1 MSEILAG
8 LRVLDF
14 CWIGAGALVTQTLAL
29 HGAEVIKIESR
40 ARPDNLRVAPPVRP
54 GTSGLDASGYFASRN
69 AGKKSFALNM
79 SHPSAVSVARR
90 LARAS
95 SVVTSNFRPGVMERW
110 GLSYP
115 ELSAGQP
122 DLIYLTMPMQGATGP
137 HARYAGFGS
146 TIAALSGLVAPSGL
160 PGRVPVG
167 TGTHYPDHVPNPGH
181 ALVALLAALVHRN
194 RTGRGGR
201 IELSQFESTTGLLG
215 PAVIRYSATGEQ
227 PAARGNRVPWAAP
240 HGVYPC
246 QGDDTWI
253 AVSASTEAQ
262 WAALSGVLAA
272 GPPAPADAP
281 GAAGLP
287 EPEAGGHPEPG
298 PAGHPEPDLAADPRF
313 AGLDL
318 RREHEDALDGQV
330 ASRTARWDR
339 WELMGR
345 LQAAGVPASVV
356 ETTADVF
363 DDPVLAARGY
373 WRVLEHPVMGPVRN
387 ASAPHLWDGQPVSP
401 QSPAPLLGQHTQ
413 EIAGDLLGLS
423 DGEYRQLVEGGVLW

>member
-1 MSEILAG
+1 MNKILAG

-79 SHPSAVSVARR
+79 THPDAISLARR
-90 LARAS
+90 LARSS

-110 GLSYP
+110 GLSYQ
-115 ELSAGQP
+115 ELSADQP

-137 HARYAGFGS
+137 HSRYAGFGS

-194 RTGRGGR
+194 RTGTGGQ
-201 IELSQFESTTGLLG
+201 IELSQLESTAGLLG
-215 PAVIRYSATGEQ
+215 PAVIRYSVTGEQ

-246 QGDDTWI
+246 RGDDTWI
-253 AVSASTEAQ
+253 AISASTDAQ
-262 WAALSGVLAA
+262 WAALTRVLAA
-272 GPPAPADAP
+272 D
-281 GAAGLP
+281 
-287 EPEAGGHPEPG
+287 ERQE
-298 PAGHPEPDLAADPRF
+298 DLADDPRF
-313 AGLDL
+313 AGLDS
-318 RREHEDALDGQV
+318 RRAHEDALDGLV
-330 ASRTARWDR
+330 AAKTARLDR

-356 ETTADVF
+356 ETPGDVF
-363 DDPVLAARGY
+363 DDPVLAARRY
-373 WRVLEHPVMGPVRN
+373 WRAIEHPVMGPVRY
-387 ASAPHLWDGQPVSP
+387 ASAPHLWNGQPVSP
-401 QSPAPLLGQHTQ
+401 ESSAPLLGQDTE
-413 EIAGDLLGLS
+413 EICRDLLGLS
-423 DGEYRQLVEGGVLW
+423 ADEYAQLVADGVLW

>member
-69 AGKKSFALNM
+69 ASKKSFALNM
-79 SHPSAVSVARR
+79 SHPAAVSVARR

-110 GLSYP
+110 GLSYQ

-137 HARYAGFGS
+137 HSRYAGFGS

-215 PAVIRYSATGEQ
+215 PAVLRYSVTGNQ
-227 PAARGNRVPWAAP
+227 PSARGNRVPWAAP

-246 QGDDTWI
+246 LGDDTWI
-253 AVSASTEAQ
+253 AISAGTEAQ
-262 WAALSGVLAA
+262 WAALSGVLARS
-272 GPPAPADAP
+272 
-281 GAAGLP
+281 
-287 EPEAGGHPEPG
+287 EPG
-298 PAGHPEPDLAADPRF
+298 GDGEPGEDLAADPRF
-313 AGLDL
+313 AGLDS
-318 RREHEDALDGQV
+318 RREHENALDGMV
-330 ASRTARWDR
+330 AARTARWDR

-356 ETTADVF
+356 ETTGDVF
-363 DDPVLAARGY
+363 DDPVLAARRY

-387 ASAPHLWDGQPVSP
+387 ASAPHLWNGQPVSP
-401 QSPAPLLGQHTQ
+401 ASPAPLLGQHTE
-413 EIAGDLLGLS
+413 EISMDLLGLS
-423 DGEYRQLVEGGVLW
+423 ADEYRQLVADGVLW

>member
-69 AGKKSFALNM
+69 ASKKSFALNM
-79 SHPSAVSVARR
+79 SHPAAVSVARR

-110 GLSYP
+110 GLSYQ

-137 HARYAGFGS
+137 HSRYAGFGS

-215 PAVIRYSATGEQ
+215 PAVLRYSVTGNQ
-227 PAARGNRVPWAAP
+227 PSARGNRVPWAAP

-246 QGDDTWI
+246 LGDDTWI
-253 AVSASTEAQ
+253 AISAGTEGQ
-262 WAALSGVLAA
+262 WAALSGVLARS
-272 GPPAPADAP
+272 
-281 GAAGLP
+281 
-287 EPEAGGHPEPG
+287 EPG
-298 PAGHPEPDLAADPRF
+298 GDGEPGEDLAADPRF
-313 AGLDL
+313 AGLDS
-318 RREHEDALDGQV
+318 RREHEDALDGMV
-330 ASRTARWDR
+330 AARTARWDR

-356 ETTADVF
+356 ETTGDVF
-363 DDPVLAARGY
+363 DDPVLAARRY

-387 ASAPHLWDGQPVSP
+387 ASAPHLWNGQPVSP
-401 QSPAPLLGQHTQ
+401 ASPAPLLGQHTE
-413 EIAGDLLGLS
+413 EISTDLLGLS
-423 DGEYRQLVEGGVLW
+423 ADEYRQLAADGVLW

>member
-69 AGKKSFALNM
+69 ASKKSFALNM
-79 SHPSAVSVARR
+79 SHPAAVSVARR

-110 GLSYP
+110 GLSYQ

-137 HARYAGFGS
+137 HSRYAGFGS

-215 PAVIRYSATGEQ
+215 PAVLRYSVTGNQ
-227 PAARGNRVPWAAP
+227 PSARGNRVPWAAP

-246 QGDDTWI
+246 LGDDTWI
-253 AVSASTEAQ
+253 AISAGTEAQ
-262 WAALSGVLAA
+262 WAALSGVLARS
-272 GPPAPADAP
+272 
-281 GAAGLP
+281 
-287 EPEAGGHPEPG
+287 EPG
-298 PAGHPEPDLAADPRF
+298 GDGEPGEDLAADPRF
-313 AGLDL
+313 AGLDS
-318 RREHEDALDGQV
+318 RREHEDALDGMV
-330 ASRTARWDR
+330 AARTARWDR

-356 ETTADVF
+356 ETTGDVF
-363 DDPVLAARGY
+363 DDPVLAARRY

-387 ASAPHLWDGQPVSP
+387 ASAPHLWNGQPVSP
-401 QSPAPLLGQHTQ
+401 ASPAPLLGQHTE
-413 EIAGDLLGLS
+413 EISMDLLGLS
-423 DGEYRQLVEGGVLW
+423 ADEYRQLVADGVLW

>member
-69 AGKKSFALNM
+69 ASKKSFALNM
-79 SHPSAVSVARR
+79 SHPAAVTVARR

-110 GLSYP
+110 GLSYQ

-137 HARYAGFGS
+137 HSRYAGFGS
-146 TIAALSGLVAPSGL
+146 TIGALSGLVAPSGL

-215 PAVIRYSATGEQ
+215 PAVLRYSVTGNQ
-227 PAARGNRVPWAAP
+227 PSARGNRVPWAAP

-246 QGDDTWI
+246 LGDDTWI
-253 AVSASTEAQ
+253 AISAGTEAQ
-262 WAALSGVLAA
+262 WAALSGVLARS
-272 GPPAPADAP
+272 
-281 GAAGLP
+281 
-287 EPEAGGHPEPG
+287 EPG
-298 PAGHPEPDLAADPRF
+298 GDGEPGEDLAADPRF
-313 AGLDL
+313 AGLDS
-318 RREHEDALDGQV
+318 RREHEDALDGMV
-330 ASRTARWDR
+330 AARTARWDR

-356 ETTADVF
+356 ETTGDVF
-363 DDPVLAARGY
+363 DDPVLAARRY

-387 ASAPHLWDGQPVSP
+387 ASAPHLWNGQPVSP
-401 QSPAPLLGQHTQ
+401 ASPAPLLGQHTE
-413 EIAGDLLGLS
+413 EISMDLLGLS
-423 DGEYRQLVEGGVLW
+423 ADEYRRLVADGVLW

>member
-69 AGKKSFALNM
+69 ASKKSFALNM
-79 SHPSAVSVARR
+79 SHPAAVAVARR

-110 GLSYP
+110 GLSYQ

-137 HARYAGFGS
+137 HSRYAGFGS

-215 PAVIRYSATGEQ
+215 PAVLRYSVTGNQ
-227 PAARGNRVPWAAP
+227 PSARGNRVPWAAP

-246 QGDDTWI
+246 LGDDTWI
-253 AVSASTEAQ
+253 AISAGTEAQ
-262 WAALSGVLAA
+262 WAALSGVLARS
-272 GPPAPADAP
+272 
-281 GAAGLP
+281 
-287 EPEAGGHPEPG
+287 EPG
-298 PAGHPEPDLAADPRF
+298 GDGEPGEDLAADPRF
-313 AGLDL
+313 AGLDS
-318 RREHEDALDGQV
+318 RREHEDALDGMV
-330 ASRTARWDR
+330 AARTARWDR

-356 ETTADVF
+356 ETTGDVF
-363 DDPVLAARGY
+363 DDPVLAARRY

-387 ASAPHLWDGQPVSP
+387 ASAPHLWNGQPVSP
-401 QSPAPLLGQHTQ
+401 ASPAPLLGQHTE
-413 EIAGDLLGLS
+413 EISTDLLGLS
-423 DGEYRQLVEGGVLW
+423 ADEYRQLVADGVLW

>member
-69 AGKKSFALNM
+69 ASKKSFALNM
-79 SHPSAVSVARR
+79 SHPAAVSVARR

-110 GLSYP
+110 GLSYQ

-137 HARYAGFGS
+137 HSRYAGFGS

-215 PAVIRYSATGEQ
+215 PAVLRYSVTGNQ
-227 PAARGNRVPWAAP
+227 PSARGNRVPWAAP

-246 QGDDTWI
+246 LGDDTWI
-253 AVSASTEAQ
+253 AISAGTEAQ
-262 WAALSGVLAA
+262 WAALSGVLARS
-272 GPPAPADAP
+272 
-281 GAAGLP
+281 
-287 EPEAGGHPEPG
+287 EPG
-298 PAGHPEPDLAADPRF
+298 GEGEPGEDLAADPRF
-313 AGLDL
+313 AGLDS
-318 RREHEDALDGQV
+318 RREHEDALDGLV
-330 ASRTARWDR
+330 AARTARWDR

-356 ETTADVF
+356 ETTGDVF
-363 DDPVLAARGY
+363 DDPVLAARRY

-387 ASAPHLWDGQPVSP
+387 ASAPHLWNGQPVSP
-401 QSPAPLLGQHTQ
+401 ASPAPLLGQHTE
-413 EIAGDLLGLS
+413 EISMDLLGLS
-423 DGEYRQLVEGGVLW
+423 ADEYRQLVADGVLW

>member
-1 MSEILAG
+1 MSDILAG

-29 HGAEVIKIESR
+29 HGAEVIKVESR

-79 SHPSAVSVARR
+79 SHPAAGPLARR
-90 LARAS
+90 LAQAS

-122 DLIYLTMPMQGATGP
+122 GLIYLTMPMQGATGP
-137 HARYAGFGS
+137 NSRYAGFGS
-146 TIAALSGLVAPSGL
+146 TIAALSGLVEPSGL

-201 IELSQFESTTGLLG
+201 IELSQFESTAGLLG
-215 PAVIRYSATGEQ
+215 PAVIRYSVTGDQ

-272 GPPAPADAP
+272 GEP
-281 GAAGLP
+281 GAN
-287 EPEAGGHPEPG
+287 
-298 PAGHPEPDLAADPRF
+298 LAADPRF
-313 AGLDL
+313 AGLDS
-318 RREHEDALDGQV
+318 RREHEDVLDGLV
-330 ASRTARWDR
+330 AGRTARFDR

-356 ETTADVF
+356 ETPGDVF
-363 DDPVLAARGY
+363 DDPVLAARHY

-401 QSPAPLLGQHTQ
+401 VSPAPLLGQDTE
-413 EIAGDLLGLS
+413 EISRDLLGLS
-423 DGEYRQLVEGGVLW
+423 GGEYRQLVADGVMW

>member
-69 AGKKSFALNM
+69 ASKKSFALNM
-79 SHPSAVSVARR
+79 SHPAAVSVARR

-110 GLSYP
+110 GLSYQ

-137 HARYAGFGS
+137 NRRYAGFGS

-215 PAVIRYSATGEQ
+215 PAVLRYSVTGNQ
-227 PAARGNRVPWAAP
+227 PSARGNRVPWAAP

-246 QGDDTWI
+246 LGDDTWI
-253 AVSASTEAQ
+253 AISAGTEVQ
-262 WAALSGVLAA
+262 WAALSGVLARS
-272 GPPAPADAP
+272 
-281 GAAGLP
+281 
-287 EPEAGGHPEPG
+287 EPG
-298 PAGHPEPDLAADPRF
+298 GDGEPGEDLAADPRF
-313 AGLDL
+313 AGLDS
-318 RREHEDALDGQV
+318 RREHEDALDGMV
-330 ASRTARWDR
+330 AARTARWDR

-356 ETTADVF
+356 ETTGDVF
-363 DDPVLAARGY
+363 DDPVLAARRY

-387 ASAPHLWDGQPVSP
+387 ASAPHLWNGQPVSP
-401 QSPAPLLGQHTQ
+401 ASPAPLLGQHTE
-413 EIAGDLLGLS
+413 EISMDLLGLS
-423 DGEYRQLVEGGVLW
+423 ADEYRQLVADGVLW

>member
-69 AGKKSFALNM
+69 ASKKSFALNM
-79 SHPSAVSVARR
+79 SHPAAVSVARR

-110 GLSYP
+110 GLSYQ

-137 HARYAGFGS
+137 HSRYAGFGS

-215 PAVIRYSATGEQ
+215 PAVLRYSVTGNQ
-227 PAARGNRVPWAAP
+227 PSARGNRVPWAAP

-246 QGDDTWI
+246 LGDDTWI
-253 AVSASTEAQ
+253 AISAGTEAQ
-262 WAALSGVLAA
+262 WAALSGVLARS
-272 GPPAPADAP
+272 
-281 GAAGLP
+281 
-287 EPEAGGHPEPG
+287 EPG
-298 PAGHPEPDLAADPRF
+298 GDGEPGEDLAADPRF
-313 AGLDL
+313 AGLDS
-318 RREHEDALDGQV
+318 RREHEDALDGMV
-330 ASRTARWDR
+330 AARTARWDR

-356 ETTADVF
+356 ETTGDVF
-363 DDPVLAARGY
+363 DDPVLAARRY

-387 ASAPHLWDGQPVSP
+387 ASAPHLWNGQPVSP
-401 QSPAPLLGQHTQ
+401 ASPAPLLGQHTE
-413 EIAGDLLGLS
+413 EISTDLLGLS
-423 DGEYRQLVEGGVLW
+423 ADEYRQFVADGVLW

>member
-1 MSEILAG
+1 MSEILTG

-29 HGAEVIKIESR
+29 HGAEVIKVESK

-79 SHPSAVSVARR
+79 SHPKAIAIARR
-90 LARAS
+90 LAAGS

-110 GLSYP
+110 GLSYA
-115 ELSAGQP
+115 ELSAGRP

-137 HARYAGFGS
+137 HSRYAGFGS

-160 PGRVPVG
+160 PGRAPVG

-181 ALVALLAALVHRN
+181 ALVAVLAALVHRN

-201 IELSQFESTTGLLG
+201 IELSQFESTSGLMG
-215 PAVIRYSATGEQ
+215 PGVIRYSVTGKL
-227 PAARGNRVPWAAP
+227 PTARGNRVPWAAP

-246 QGDDTWI
+246 VDDDNWI
-253 AVSASTEAQ
+253 AISASTEAQ

-272 GPPAPADAP
+272 GPPGGNA
-281 GAAGLP
+281 
-287 EPEAGGHPEPG
+287 EPIA
-298 PAGHPEPDLAADPRF
+298 DLAADPRF
-313 AGLDL
+313 AGLDS
-318 RREHEDALDGQV
+318 RREYEDDLDGMV
-330 ASRTARWDR
+330 AARTSGWDR

-356 ETTADVF
+356 ETPGDVF

-373 WRVLEHPVMGPVRN
+373 WKTLDHPVMGPVRN
-387 ASAPHLWDGQPVSP
+387 ASAPHRWNGQPVSP
-401 QSPAPLLGQHTQ
+401 ESPAPLLGQHTE
-413 EIAGDLLGLS
+413 EIARDLLGMS
-423 DGEYRQLVEGGVLW
+423 GDEYDYLVADGVLW

>member
-1 MSEILAG
+1 MSEILTG

-29 HGAEVIKIESR
+29 HGAEVIKVESR

-79 SHPSAVSVARR
+79 SHPDAIAIARR
-90 LARAS
+90 LAAAS
-95 SVVTSNFRPGVMERW
+95 SVVTSNFRPGVMEKW
-110 GLSYP
+110 GLSYA
-115 ELSAGQP
+115 ELSAGRP

-137 HARYAGFGS
+137 HSRYAGFGS
-146 TIAALSGLVAPSGL
+146 TISALSGLVAPSGL

-201 IELSQFESTTGLLG
+201 IELSQLESTSELLG
-215 PAVIRYSATGEQ
+215 PAVIRYSVTGDQ

-246 QGDDTWI
+246 HGDDNWI
-253 AVSASTEAQ
+253 AISVGTEAQ
-262 WAALSGVLAA
+262 WAALSSILAA
-272 GPPAPADAP
+272 GPPGETP
-281 GAAGLP
+281 
-287 EPEAGGHPEPG
+287 PEPG
-298 PAGHPEPDLAADPRF
+298 PGLAADLRF
-313 AGLDL
+313 AGLDS
-318 RREHEDALDGQV
+318 RREYEDDLDRLV
-330 ASRTARWDR
+330 AARTSSWDR
-339 WELMGR
+339 WELMGC

-356 ETTADVF
+356 ETPGDVF

-373 WRVLEHPVMGPVRN
+373 WTTLDHPVMGPVRN
-387 ASAPHLWDGQPVSP
+387 ASAPYQWNGQPVSP
-401 QSPAPLLGQHTQ
+401 VSSAPLLGQHTE
-413 EIAGDLLGLS
+413 EIAREFLGFS
-423 DGEYRQLVEGGVLW
+423 AEEYTRLVADGVLR

>member
-69 AGKKSFALNM
+69 ASKKSFALNM
-79 SHPSAVSVARR
+79 SHPAAVSVARR

-110 GLSYP
+110 GLSYQ

-137 HARYAGFGS
+137 HSRYAGFGS

-215 PAVIRYSATGEQ
+215 PAVLRYSVTGNQ
-227 PAARGNRVPWAAP
+227 PSARGNRVPWAAP

-246 QGDDTWI
+246 LGDDTWI
-253 AVSASTEAQ
+253 AVSAGTEAQ
-262 WAALSGVLAA
+262 WAALSGVLARS
-272 GPPAPADAP
+272 
-281 GAAGLP
+281 
-287 EPEAGGHPEPG
+287 EPG
-298 PAGHPEPDLAADPRF
+298 GDGEPGEDLAADPRF
-313 AGLDL
+313 AGLDS
-318 RREHEDALDGQV
+318 RREHEDALDGMV
-330 ASRTARWDR
+330 AARTARWDR

-356 ETTADVF
+356 ETTGDVF
-363 DDPVLAARGY
+363 DDPVLAARRY

-387 ASAPHLWDGQPVSP
+387 ASAPHLWNGQPVSP
-401 QSPAPLLGQHTQ
+401 ASPAPLLGQHTE
-413 EIAGDLLGLS
+413 EISRDLLGLPA
-423 DGEYRQLVEGGVLW
+423 DEYHQLVADGVLW

>member
-1 MSEILAG
+1 MSGILAG

-14 CWIGAGALVTQTLAL
+14 CWIGAGALVTQTLAM

-69 AGKKSFALNM
+69 AGKKSFALNLT
-79 SHPSAVSVARR
+79 HPDAIAIAQR
-90 LARAS
+90 LAAAS

-110 GLSYP
+110 SLSYAD
-115 ELSAGQP
+115 LGAGRP

-137 HARYAGFGS
+137 HSRYAGFGS

-160 PGRVPVG
+160 PGRLPVG

-201 IELSQFESTTGLLG
+201 IELSQFESTAGLLG
-215 PAVIRYSATGEQ
+215 PAMIRYSVTGEQ
-227 PAARGNRVPWAAP
+227 PAPRGNRVPWAAP

-246 QGDDTWI
+246 LGDDNWI
-253 AVSASTEAQ
+253 AISASTEAQ
-262 WAALSGVLAA
+262 WAALSGILAA
-272 GPPAPADAP
+272 GPA
-281 GAAGLP
+281 
-287 EPEAGGHPEPG
+287 G
-298 PAGHPEPDLAADPRF
+298 PAGQPARGGAADDLATDLRF
-313 AGLDL
+313 AGLDS
-318 RREHEDALDGQV
+318 RREHEDQLDRLV
-330 ASRTARWDR
+330 AARTVGWDR

-356 ETTADVF
+356 ETPGDVF

-373 WRVLEHPVMGPVRN
+373 WETLEHPVMGPVRS
-387 ASAPHLWDGQPVSP
+387 ASAPHRWNGQPVSP
-401 QSPAPLLGQHTQ
+401 ASPAPLLGQHTR
-413 EIAGDLLGLS
+413 EIGHDLLGLS
-423 DGEYRQLVEGGVLW
+423 EDEYARLVADEVLW

>member
-69 AGKKSFALNM
+69 ASKKSFALNM
-79 SHPSAVSVARR
+79 SHPAAVSVARR

-110 GLSYP
+110 GLSYQ

-137 HARYAGFGS
+137 HSRYAGFGS

-215 PAVIRYSATGEQ
+215 PAVLRYSVTGNQ
-227 PAARGNRVPWAAP
+227 PSARGNRVPWAAP

-246 QGDDTWI
+246 LGDDTWI
-253 AVSASTEAQ
+253 AISAGTEAQ
-262 WAALSGVLAA
+262 WAALSGVLARS
-272 GPPAPADAP
+272 
-281 GAAGLP
+281 
-287 EPEAGGHPEPG
+287 EPG
-298 PAGHPEPDLAADPRF
+298 GDGEPGDDLAADPRF
-313 AGLDL
+313 AGLDS
-318 RREHEDALDGQV
+318 RREHEDALDGMV
-330 ASRTARWDR
+330 AARTARWDR

-356 ETTADVF
+356 ETTGDVF
-363 DDPVLAARGY
+363 DDPVLAARRY

-387 ASAPHLWDGQPVSP
+387 ASAPHLWNGQPVSP
-401 QSPAPLLGQHTQ
+401 ASPAPLLGQHTE
-413 EIAGDLLGLS
+413 EISTDLLGLS
-423 DGEYRQLVEGGVLW
+423 ADEYRQLVADGVLW

>member
-69 AGKKSFALNM
+69 ASKKSFALNM
-79 SHPSAVSVARR
+79 NHPAAVSVARR

-110 GLSYP
+110 GLSYQ

-137 HARYAGFGS
+137 HSRYAGFGS

-215 PAVIRYSATGEQ
+215 PAVLRYSVTGNQ
-227 PAARGNRVPWAAP
+227 PSARGNRVPWAAP

-246 QGDDTWI
+246 LGDDTWI
-253 AVSASTEAQ
+253 AISAGTEAQ
-262 WAALSGVLAA
+262 WAALSGVLARS
-272 GPPAPADAP
+272 
-281 GAAGLP
+281 
-287 EPEAGGHPEPG
+287 EPG
-298 PAGHPEPDLAADPRF
+298 GDGEPGEDLAADPRF
-313 AGLDL
+313 AGLDS
-318 RREHEDALDGQV
+318 RREHEDALDGMV
-330 ASRTARWDR
+330 AARTARWDR

-356 ETTADVF
+356 ETTGDVF
-363 DDPVLAARGY
+363 DDPVLAARRY

-387 ASAPHLWDGQPVSP
+387 ASAPHLWNGQPVSP
-401 QSPAPLLGQHTQ
+401 ASPAPLLGQHTE
-413 EIAGDLLGLS
+413 EISTDLLGLS
-423 DGEYRQLVEGGVLW
+423 ADEYRQLVADGVLW

>member
-69 AGKKSFALNM
+69 ASKKSFALNM
-79 SHPSAVSVARR
+79 SHPAAVSVARR

-110 GLSYP
+110 GLSYQ

-137 HARYAGFGS
+137 NRRYAGFGS

-215 PAVIRYSATGEQ
+215 PAVLRYSVTGNQ
-227 PAARGNRVPWAAP
+227 PSARGNRVPWAAP

-246 QGDDTWI
+246 LGDDTWI
-253 AVSASTEAQ
+253 AISAGTEVQ
-262 WAALSGVLAA
+262 WAALSGVLARS
-272 GPPAPADAP
+272 
-281 GAAGLP
+281 
-287 EPEAGGHPEPG
+287 EPG
-298 PAGHPEPDLAADPRF
+298 GDGEPGEDLAADPRF
-313 AGLDL
+313 AGLDS
-318 RREHEDALDGQV
+318 RREHEDALDGMV
-330 ASRTARWDR
+330 AARTARWDR

-356 ETTADVF
+356 ETTGDVF
-363 DDPVLAARGY
+363 DDPVLAARRY
-373 WRVLEHPVMGPVRN
+373 WRVVGHPVMGPVRN
-387 ASAPHLWDGQPVSP
+387 ASAPHLWNGLPVSP
-401 QSPAPLLGQHTQ
+401 ASPAPLLGQHTE
-413 EIAGDLLGLS
+413 EISRDLLGLS
-423 DGEYRQLVEGGVLW
+423 ADEYRQFVADGVLW

>member
-40 ARPDNLRVAPPVRP
+40 ARPDNLRVSPPVRP

-79 SHPSAVSVARR
+79 SHPAAVSVARR

-95 SVVTSNFRPGVMERW
+95 SVVTSNFRPGVMEKW
-110 GLSYP
+110 GLSYQ

-137 HARYAGFGS
+137 HSRYAGFGA
-146 TIAALSGLVAPSGL
+146 TIAALSGVVAPSGL

-167 TGTHYPDHVPNPGH
+167 TGTHYPDHAPNPGH

-215 PAVIRYSATGEQ
+215 PAVIRYSVTGEQ
-227 PAARGNRVPWAAP
+227 PSARGNRVPWAAP

-253 AVSASTEAQ
+253 AISASTEMQ
-262 WAALSGVLAA
+262 WAALSSVLVGS
-272 GPPAPADAP
+272 GP
-281 GAAGLP
+281 
-287 EPEAGGHPEPG
+287 GG
-298 PAGHPEPDLAADPRF
+298 DLAADPRF
-313 AGLDL
+313 AGLDS
-318 RREHEDALDGQV
+318 RREHEDNLDGLV
-330 ASRTARWDR
+330 ADGTARWDR

-356 ETTADVF
+356 ETAGDVF
-363 DDPVLAARGY
+363 DDPLLAARGY
-373 WRVLEHPVMGPVRN
+373 WRLLEHPVMGSVRY
-387 ASAPHLWDGQPVSP
+387 ASAAHRWNGQPVSP
-401 QSPAPLLGQHTQ
+401 ASAAPLLGQDTE
-413 EIAGDLLGLS
+413 EISRDLLGLS
-423 DGEYRQLVEGGVLW
+423 ADEYSKLVADGVLW

>member
-29 HGAEVIKIESR
+29 HGAEVIKVESR
-40 ARPDNLRVAPPVRP
+40 ARPDNLRVSPPARP

-79 SHPSAVSVARR
+79 SHPAAVSVARG

-95 SVVTSNFRPGVMERW
+95 SVVTSNFRPGVMEKW
-110 GLSYP
+110 GLSYQ
-115 ELSAGQP
+115 ELSAGRP

-137 HARYAGFGS
+137 HSRYAGFGS

-215 PAVIRYSATGEQ
+215 PAVLRYSVTGDQ
-227 PAARGNRVPWAAP
+227 PSARGNRVPWAAP

-253 AVSASTEAQ
+253 AISASTEVQ

-272 GPPAPADAP
+272 S
-281 GAAGLP
+281 
-287 EPEAGGHPEPG
+287 EPG
-298 PAGHPEPDLAADPRF
+298 GNREPGEDLAADPRF
-313 AGLDL
+313 AGLDS
-318 RREHEDALDGQV
+318 RREHEDALDGLV
-330 ASRTARWDR
+330 AARTARWDR
-339 WELMGR
+339 WALMGR
-345 LQAAGVPASVV
+345 LQAADVPASVV
-356 ETTADVF
+356 ETPGDIF

-373 WRVLEHPVMGPVRN
+373 WRVLEHPVMGPLRN
-387 ASAPHLWDGQPVSP
+387 ASAPHLWNGQPVSP
-401 QSPAPLLGQHTQ
+401 ASPAPLLGQHTE
-413 EIAGDLLGLS
+413 EISRDLLGLS
-423 DGEYRQLVEGGVLW
+423 ADEYHQFVADGVLW

>member
-1 MSEILAG
+1 MTEMLAG

-29 HGAEVIKIESR
+29 HGAEVIKVESR

-79 SHPSAVSVARR
+79 SHPAAISVARR
-90 LARAS
+90 LAQAS

-110 GLSYP
+110 GLSYE

-201 IELSQFESTTGLLG
+201 IELSQFESTAGLLG
-215 PAVIRYSATGEQ
+215 PAVIRHSVTGEQ
-227 PAARGNRVPWAAP
+227 PPARGNRVPWAAP

-253 AVSASTEAQ
+253 AVSAGTEAQ
-262 WAALSGVLAA
+262 WAALSGVLAD
-272 GPPAPADAP
+272 GEP
-281 GAAGLP
+281 GA
-287 EPEAGGHPEPG
+287 
-298 PAGHPEPDLAADPRF
+298 DMAADPRF
-313 AGLDL
+313 VGLDS
-318 RREHEDALDGQV
+318 RREYEDDLDALV
-330 ASRTARWDR
+330 AARTARRDR

-356 ETTADVF
+356 ETTGDIF
-363 DDPVLAARGY
+363 DDPVLAARSY
-373 WRVLEHPVMGPVRN
+373 WQVLEHPVMGPMRN
-387 ASAPHLWDGQPVSP
+387 ASAPHLWNGQPVSP
-401 QSPAPLLGQHTQ
+401 ASPAPLLGQDTE
-413 EIAGDLLGLS
+413 EISRDLLGLS
-423 DGEYRQLVEGGVLW
+423 AQEYSELVADGVLW